1 MLSVRSDL
9 AAWQVMVN
17 LDTTQPLLG
26 QATSRLKSMHNGQG
40 CLCDVIPVHEIRI
53 NHYLGSR
60 GDYRDKTKRY
70 WQVSDVVVGAAASIL
85 LLLAFCEARRK
96 PEFRRLLTC

>member
-1 MLSVRSDL
+1 
-9 AAWQVMVN
+9 MVN

-40 CLCDVIPVHEIRI
+40 CLCDVIPVDEIRI

-60 GDYRDKTKRY
+60 GDYLGKTKRY
-70 WQVSDVVVGAAASIL
+70 WQVSDVVGAAVLNFVCWRFGKLGGRRNFVHYSTL
-85 LLLAFCEARRK
+85 SLLATETFNVT
-96 PEFRRLLTC
+96 RL